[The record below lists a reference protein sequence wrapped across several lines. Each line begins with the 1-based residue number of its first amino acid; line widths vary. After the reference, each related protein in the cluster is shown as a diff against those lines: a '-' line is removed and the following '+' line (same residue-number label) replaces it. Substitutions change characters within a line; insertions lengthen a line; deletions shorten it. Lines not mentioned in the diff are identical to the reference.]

1 MRPVRGP
8 GLVWYFTR
16 KVYYMKVL
24 SAGKLKAFHLAGM
37 TGSFKHAAH
46 LLSITPSAVSARVR
60 SLESD
65 LGVRLFK
72 RGICKLSL
80 TEAGADYI
88 REVEAAFVSLDIATR
103 DLRSRFG
110 QRAADR
116 RSHESHPETILSG
129 TLR

>member
-1 MRPVRGP
+1 
-8 GLVWYFTR
+8 
-16 KVYYMKVL
+16 MKVL

-46 LLSITPSAVSARVR
+46 LLAITPSAVSARVR

-72 RGICKLSL
+72 RGIRKLSL

-88 REVEAAFVSLDIATR
+88 REVEGDAGAALALRRTR
-103 DLRSRFG
+103 
-110 QRAADR
+110 AC
-116 RSHESHPETILSG
+116 ESFARTE
-129 TLR
+129 

>member
-1 MRPVRGP
+1 
-8 GLVWYFTR
+8 
-16 KVYYMKVL
+16 MKVL

-110 QRAADR
+110 QRASER